1 MLCFQLKQ
9 ISDMPGSEV
18 LPEPIQPIPV
28 NALQQAGHSAA
39 AKKKKTRQ
47 TVRPGYARQSDSKTR

>member
-1 MLCFQLKQ
+1 MLCLQRKRK
-9 ISDMPGSEV
+9 SDMPGSEV

-39 AKKKKTRQ
+39 KKKKTRQ

>member
-1 MLCFQLKQ
+1 
-9 ISDMPGSEV
+9 MPGSEV

-28 NALQQAGHSAA
+28 NTVQQAGHSTA